1 MGLLSRFGR
10 GLTEAAPIM
19 GQMAQVSLLQAA
31 EDKKYDRLLKREEL
45 AHERLTGREDL
56 AFTRAT
62 EQATKLASAKVGAQ
76 TREETINYYKEGV
89 DRLSGI
95 LETMIKEE
103 TDYKALMGDLKAAM
117 AFPGGKEALLV
128 AYNQLKKDQASV
140 RAEMDRYDAVWKS
153 LIDPEGK
160 LPDFYK
166 REAATVTTGA
176 VVISAKL
183 AAKEMLDEYGVDVT
197 GRSTLLSNTALFNEE
212 IKEFN
217 KALEESA
224 QKELTEEQKRLFKDE
239 INRELKYA
247 EVEGEQAGLVARAD
261 APASEPSVDVDVVEP
276 QEGLR
281 ALTPQDLMTW
291 SSGVGGGGP
300 MVGAIPPSAFAAF
313 GRWLG
318 DVGSWTIDKVK
329 KIPVAEIMEWLN
341 NFNRSQLE
349 RMGIDPDAT
358 PVGFGEAAM
367 RTDTAPREDNLLSMI
382 DRFTEA
388 QRVA

>member
-10 GLTEAAPIM
+10 GLTEAAPIF

-56 AFTRAT
+56 AYTRAT

-76 TREETINYYKEGV
+76 TREETITYYKEGV
-89 DRLSGI
+89 SRLAKL
-95 LETMIKEE
+95 LETMIQEE
-103 TDYKALMGDLKAAM
+103 TDYKDQMGDLKQAM
-117 AFPGGKEALLV
+117 AFPGGKEALV
-128 AYNQLKKDQASV
+128 AAYNRLKADQAAV
-140 RAEMDRYDAVWKS
+140 RAEIDKYDSVWKG

-166 REAATVTTGA
+166 REATTVTPA
-176 VVISAKL
+176 AIKISATI
-183 AAKEMLDEYGVDVT
+183 AAEEMLKAYGVDAT
-197 GRSTLLSNTALFNEE
+197 GRSTLVSNSALFNEE
-212 IKEFN
+212 VKEFN
-217 KALEESA
+217 KALEESK
-224 QKELTEEQKRLFKDE
+224 QEKLTEDEKTLFKDT
-239 INRELKYA
+239 INLVLKHA
-247 EVEGEQAGLVARAD
+247 ESEGEQPGLVSRAE

-329 KIPVAEIMEWLN
+329 KIPVPEIMEWLN

-367 RTDTAPREDNLLSMI
+367 RTDTAPSEDNLLSMI